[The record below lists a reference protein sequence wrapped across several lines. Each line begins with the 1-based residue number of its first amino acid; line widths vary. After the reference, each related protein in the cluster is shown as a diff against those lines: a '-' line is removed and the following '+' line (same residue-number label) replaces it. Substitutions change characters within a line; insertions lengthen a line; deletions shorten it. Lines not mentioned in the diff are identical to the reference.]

1 MWEADFRTGPGVLVT
16 LDGIY
21 NQGNFSQNKL
31 IVCTLSQLYE
41 NFVLFIVVCDSVL
54 CSDID

>member
-31 IVCTLSQLYE
+31 IVCTLS
-41 NFVLFIVVCDSVL
+41 
-54 CSDID
+54 